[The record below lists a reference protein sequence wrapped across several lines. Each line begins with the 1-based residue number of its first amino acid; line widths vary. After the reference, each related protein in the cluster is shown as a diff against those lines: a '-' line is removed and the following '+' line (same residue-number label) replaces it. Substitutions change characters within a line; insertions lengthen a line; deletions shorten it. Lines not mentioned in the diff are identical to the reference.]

1 MSKNNTNPYPINNN
15 LDERKAAKKA
25 SFNKT
30 KIEDVRTAI
39 LDSNVIALTIASAT
53 LGVHVVEDRETGEM
67 VEGEPLPMDIL
78 KDYRK
83 TLFNKVIPA
92 SKEIVDSGSGDSI
105 ELLSEVLDKMEKLDK
120 QKAYLAEEKIID
132 GDISSD

>member
-1 MSKNNTNPYPINNN
+1 
-15 LDERKAAKKA
+15 
-25 SFNKT
+25 
-30 KIEDVRTAI
+30 
-39 LDSNVIALTIASAT
+39 
-53 LGVHVVEDRETGEM
+53 M

-92 SKEIVDSGSGDSI
+92 TKEIVDSGSGDSI

>member
-30 KIEDVRTAI
+30 RIEDVRTAI
-39 LDSNVIALTIASAT
+39 LESNVIALTIASAT
-53 LGVHVVEDRETGEM
+53 RGLHVTEDSEGNM

-92 SKEIVDSGSGDSI
+92 TKEIVDSGSGDSI

-120 QKAYLAEEKIID
+120 QKAYLAEENIID
-132 GDISSD
+132 GDIRLD